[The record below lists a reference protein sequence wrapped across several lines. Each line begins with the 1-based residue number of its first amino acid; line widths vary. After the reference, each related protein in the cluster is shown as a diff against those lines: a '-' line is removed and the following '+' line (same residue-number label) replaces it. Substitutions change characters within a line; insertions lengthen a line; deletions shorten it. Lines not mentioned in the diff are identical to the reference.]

1 MRHTT
6 RKTNPP
12 RAVWSRPQLMGN
24 CIPSRAEEDAE
35 EEGAYTALTHVRQS
49 FSWDCGLACVMM
61 VLQHKGMSAP
71 LEEMMKIAGTKS
83 VWTVDLAY
91 ILSRYSVDFTFYTVT
106 DGVRPEYGAE
116 AFYKL
121 DIDQDMVR
129 VNKLFETAPQLNI
142 KIDKRSVDVSEI
154 LDCVQRGGMVITLV
168 DKRLLPTGST
178 IARLIQQ
185 HVAVGF
191 VGHYVIV
198 CGYNPRT
205 RCVLIT
211 DPACGEGRTPVPV
224 AEYEAAR
231 KAFGTDEDLLL
242 IAPGRGNARPPSPN
256 ATADTTIA
264 TAAVGPMGM
273 GGVMGGGAT
282 LGG

>member
-1 MRHTT
+1 VHACVLACVRA
-6 RKTNPP
+6 
-12 RAVWSRPQLMGN
+12 RAVRALAQLMGN
-24 CIPSRAEEDAE
+24 CIPTHDDEDDE
-35 EEGAYTALTHVRQS
+35 DEGSYISLTHVRQS
-49 FSWDCGLACVMM
+49 YSWDCGLACVMM

-91 ILSRYSVDFTFYTVT
+91 ILSRYGVDFTFYTVT
-106 DGVRPEYGAE
+106 DGVRPEYGTE

-121 DIDQDMVR
+121 DIDADMVR

-142 KIDKRSVDVSEI
+142 TIDKRSVDVSEI
-154 LDCVQRGGMVITLV
+154 LECVQRGGMVITLV

-178 IARLIQQ
+178 IARLIHQQ
-185 HVAVGF
+185 LAAGF

-198 CGYNPRT
+198 CGHNPRT

-211 DPACGEGRTPVPV
+211 DPACGDGRTAVPI

-242 IAPGRGNARPPSPN
+242 IAPGRGNANNRRAGPAAAIAAIAAAPPTAEMTGSPN
-256 ATADTTIA
+256 GS
-264 TAAVGPMGM
+264 AA
-273 GGVMGGGAT
+273 GA
-282 LGG
+282 

>member
-1 MRHTT
+1 
-6 RKTNPP
+6 
-12 RAVWSRPQLMGN
+12 MGN
-24 CIPSRAEEDAE
+24 CIPSTRAVEDAE
-35 EEGAYTALTHVRQS
+35 EAGSYVELTHVRQS

-116 AFYKL
+116 AFYQV
-121 DIDQDMVR
+121 DIDADQVR
-129 VNKLFETAPQLNI
+129 VNKLFETATSLNI
-142 KIDKRSVDVSEI
+142 RVDKRSVDVKEI
-154 LDCVQRGGMVITLV
+154 LECVNKGGMAITLV

-198 CGYNPRT
+198 CGYNRRT

-211 DPACGEGRTPVPV
+211 DPACGEGRTPVPI

-242 IAPGRGNARPPSPN
+242 VGPGRGNARQPPQMSR
-256 ATADTTIA
+256 
-264 TAAVGPMGM
+264 
-273 GGVMGGGAT
+273 GGGSSGAT

>member
-1 MRHTT
+1 MT
-6 RKTNPP
+6 
-12 RAVWSRPQLMGN
+12 ALLAELMGN
-24 CIPSRAEEDAE
+24 CVPSRGGADP
-35 EEGAYTALTHVRQS
+35 EEGFTYTALRHVRQS

-71 LEEMMKIAGTKS
+71 LEEMMTIAGTKS

-106 DGVRPEYGAE
+106 DGVRPEYGDE
-116 AFYKL
+116 AFYKV
-121 DIDQDMVR
+121 DIDADMVR
-129 VNKLFETAPQLNI
+129 VNKLFETAASLNI
-142 KIDKRSVDVSEI
+142 SIDKRSVEVDEI
-154 LDCVQRGGMVITLV
+154 LECVARGGMAITLV

-185 HVAVGF
+185 HVNIGF

-205 RCVLIT
+205 RCVLVA
-211 DPACGEGRTPVPV
+211 DPACSDARTPVSV
-224 AEYEAAR
+224 AEYDAAR

-242 IAPGRGNARPPSPN
+242 IGPPAPPANGAGQGGQGQGGQGQGQGQGGDGVEAPSMQGRDDAIRK
-256 ATADTTIA
+256 
-264 TAAVGPMGM
+264 
-273 GGVMGGGAT
+273 
-282 LGG
+282 